1 MSPLEEDSDH
11 RGRRQRLWRI
21 GILSGTGTARKRTIP
36 ALQGSETCRVSVV
49 HGRNGDRLKQVID
62 LDATIRLT
70 SSEREFAELRDEYDV
85 VYIASP
91 PFLHR
96 SHLMLATELGK
107 PVICEKPLVA
117 RREDLAAV
125 LELIETNAMQ
135 FMVAHHLRHQPAVTD
150 MIKLLESRRLGAPV
164 AANLQWCFTMDHQ
177 APNAGWK
184 LDPTLGG
191 SNAMFDCGVHAI
203 DLAVLF
209 FGAPDRVG
217 AVAHQVRSM
226 DVLDSVT
233 AVLDYGAFSVTVL
246 ASQSAS
252 SHGNDLR
259 VTFER
264 SMLRAEGLL
273 REQSLRGI
281 DIVRESGVE
290 RLTYEPVNLYRAEVE
305 DFCRSL
311 DIGSIAIGTSTAD
324 AALTLRI
331 LFAIEDALHAGR
343 MIDL

>member
-1 MSPLEEDSDH
+1 M
-11 RGRRQRLWRI
+11 WRI

-36 ALQGSETCRVSVV
+36 ALQGSESCRVSVV
-49 HGRNGDRLKQVID
+49 HGRNGDRLKQVAD

-96 SHLMLATELGK
+96 SHLTLATELGK
-107 PVICEKPLVA
+107 PVICEKPLVT
-117 RREDLAAV
+117 RREDLAGV
-125 LELIETNAMQ
+125 LKLIDTQAMP
-135 FMVAHHLRHQPAVTD
+135 FMLAHHVRHQPAVTD
-150 MIKLLESRRLGAPV
+150 IIELLESRRFGAPV
-164 AANLQWCFTMDHQ
+164 AAALQWCFTMNHQ
-177 APNAGWK
+177 TPNARWK

-209 FGAPDRVG
+209 FGAPYRVG
-217 AVAHQVRSM
+217 AVAHTVHSK

-233 AVLDYGAFSVTVL
+233 AVLDYAAFSVTVL

-252 SHGNDLR
+252 SQGNDLR

-264 SMLRAEGLL
+264 AALRAPGLL
-273 REQSLRGI
+273 GEQGLTVMDVVG
-281 DIVRESGVE
+281 DSGAE
-290 RLTYEPVNLYRAEVE
+290 RLTYERVNLYRAEVE
-305 DFCRSL
+305 GFCRSL
-311 DIGSIAIGTSTAD
+311 EDGSLAIGTSAAD
-324 AALTLRI
+324 AAVTSRI
-331 LFAIEDALHAGR
+331 LFAVEDALRNGL

>member
-1 MSPLEEDSDH
+1 M
-11 RGRRQRLWRI
+11 
-21 GILSGTGTARKRTIP
+21 
-36 ALQGSETCRVSVV
+36 SVV
-49 HGRNGDRLKQVID
+49 HGRNDDRLKQVAD
-62 LDATIRLT
+62 LDAAIRLT
-70 SSEREFAELRDEYDV
+70 SSEREFAELRDDYDV
-85 VYIASP
+85 VYVASP

-96 SHLMLATELGK
+96 SHLRLATELGK

-125 LELIETNAMQ
+125 LDLIEAHAMP

-150 MIKLLESRRLGAPV
+150 IIELLQSRRLGAPV
-164 AANLQWCFTMDHQ
+164 AASLQWCFTMDHR

-184 LDPTLGG
+184 LDPALGG
-191 SNAMFDCGVHAI
+191 SNAMFDSGVHAI

-209 FGAPDRVG
+209 FGVPDRVG
-217 AVAHQVRSM
+217 AVAHQVRSKK
-226 DVLDSVT
+226 VLDSVT
-233 AVLDYGAFSVTVL
+233 VVLDYAAFSVTVL

-273 REQSLRGI
+273 GEQALRVI
-281 DIVRESGVE
+281 DIVGESGAE
-290 RLTYEPVNLYRAEVE
+290 RLTYESVNLYRAEVE

-311 DIGSIAIGTSTAD
+311 EDDSTTIGTSAAD
-324 AALTLRI
+324 AAATSRI
-331 LFAIEDALHAGR
+331 LFAIEDALHTGF